1 MLSFIGFAAGTAIVL
16 LTYPPT
22 LFDDGLSDVTFEVE
36 PSVKPTPSVSD
47 EPTPSVSAS
56 STAAPEATVKATVTP
71 SVSPTPSV
79 SASSTAAP
87 EATVKAT
94 VTPSVSPTAVNST
107 APISTTK
114 TLKVN
119 PYSASKYGSVQVQI
133 VVTDG
138 VITSAKALMFPDA
151 DSRSSS
157 ISATSIPVLIKQT
170 LEAKNSSDIQGATGA
185 SYTSAAWIDS
195 LQSALAKM

>member
-1 MLSFIGFAAGTAIVL
+1 MFKYKMLSFIGFAAGTAIVL

-71 SVSPTPSV
+71 SVSPT
-79 SASSTAAP
+79 
-87 EATVKAT
+87 
-94 VTPSVSPTAVNST
+94 AVNST

-114 TLKVN
+114 TLTGN

-157 ISATSIPVLIKQT
+157 ISATSIPILIKQT

-195 LQSALAKM
+195 LQSALAKL